1 MALKF
6 LEGWDYFMALVPKT
20 TQDSIIWDA
29 IRILQ
34 DATMRESCNG
44 MCPSKIVNI
53 LEMAAGD
60 LGLRELDRRNR
71 EKYHRSK
78 RSFNASSWLCLVE

>member
-1 MALKF
+1 
-6 LEGWDYFMALVPKT
+6 MALVPKT

-34 DATMRESCNG
+34 DATMRESCKG
-44 MCPSKIVNI
+44 MCPSRVANI
-53 LEMAAGD
+53 PEMAAGD

-71 EKYHRSK
+71 EKISQK
-78 RSFNASSWLCLVE
+78 QAFI